1 MKKMKHMLAVLLTV
15 IMTLA
20 MTTTAFAAGTQTGNL
35 TVKVN
40 ANNTLE
46 GQTIKVYKLFDLT
59 VSGDKYAYTVNET
72 YKTSIAAALGLPA
85 ESTSKALY
93 EKLTTYTANST
104 DIQKFAD
111 DFTAAALTEG
121 TAETATSGKLGKV
134 ESHKFEG
141 LDYGYYLVYQT
152 GTKEIQSSLVSVDA
166 LEETVNLKGEAPSIA
181 KTANTATVEIGQVVT
196 YTITGTIPD
205 TTGYADDY
213 TYKIHDTLTKGLDF
227 VKDADGTAVDAPA
240 AYPVSV
246 QIDTQNA
253 TTQNA
258 TLSGEGNRTME
269 LNLSQWIR
277 DNQVHKGT
285 GFTVTYYAKVN
296 QNAVVQTNNKAELEY
311 GNNSNDTTKGNPVVV
326 TTPTYPLD
334 IKKNDTKGTLL
345 EGAKF
350 RLYKNE
356 GDAKAANDNAIKVTG
371 SNGSYTVAE
380 NQNTESNMDMV
391 TKKTEVSAGYN
402 LHLNGLKAGTYWL
415 VEKEAPAGYNKLTAP
430 IKITITQD
438 GENELKWT
446 VSKDNVPE
454 DDKIIDV
461 ENTTGTILPGTGG
474 MGTILFTVVG
484 IALVLIIAA
493 SFVISR
499 RKRA

>member
-1 MKKMKHMLAVLLTV
+1 M
-15 IMTLA
+15 
-20 MTTTAFAAGTQTGNL
+20 
-35 TVKVN
+35 
-40 ANNTLE
+40 
-46 GQTIKVYKLFDLT
+46 
-59 VSGDKYAYTVNET
+59 
-72 YKTSIAAALGLPA
+72 
-85 ESTSKALY
+85 
-93 EKLTTYTANST
+93 
-104 DIQKFAD
+104 
-111 DFTAAALTEG
+111 
-121 TAETATSGKLGKV
+121 
-134 ESHKFEG
+134 
-141 LDYGYYLVYQT
+141 
-152 GTKEIQSSLVSVDA
+152 
-166 LEETVNLKGEAPSIA
+166 
-181 KTANTATVEIGQVVT
+181 
-196 YTITGTIPD
+196 
-205 TTGYADDY
+205 
-213 TYKIHDTLTKGLDF
+213 
-227 VKDADGTAVDAPA
+227 KDADGTAVDAPA

-334 IKKNDTKGTLL
+334 IEKTDTKGTLL

>member
-1 MKKMKHMLAVLLTV
+1 MIRL
-15 IMTLA
+15 
-20 MTTTAFAAGTQTGNL
+20 
-35 TVKVN
+35 
-40 ANNTLE
+40 
-46 GQTIKVYKLFDLT
+46 
-59 VSGDKYAYTVNET
+59 
-72 YKTSIAAALGLPA
+72 
-85 ESTSKALY
+85 
-93 EKLTTYTANST
+93 
-104 DIQKFAD
+104 
-111 DFTAAALTEG
+111 
-121 TAETATSGKLGKV
+121 
-134 ESHKFEG
+134 
-141 LDYGYYLVYQT
+141 
-152 GTKEIQSSLVSVDA
+152 KEIQS
-166 LEETVNLKGEAPSIA
+166 
-181 KTANTATVEIGQVVT
+181 
-196 YTITGTIPD
+196 
-205 TTGYADDY
+205 
-213 TYKIHDTLTKGLDF
+213 
-227 VKDADGTAVDAPA
+227 
-240 AYPVSV
+240 
-246 QIDTQNA
+246 
-253 TTQNA
+253 
-258 TLSGEGNRTME
+258 
-269 LNLSQWIR
+269 
-277 DNQVHKGT
+277 
-285 GFTVTYYAKVN
+285 
-296 QNAVVQTNNKAELEY
+296 
-311 GNNSNDTTKGNPVVV
+311 VV

-334 IKKNDTKGTLL
+334 IEKTDTKGTLL

>member
-1 MKKMKHMLAVLLTV
+1 MK
-15 IMTLA
+15 
-20 MTTTAFAAGTQTGNL
+20 
-35 TVKVN
+35 
-40 ANNTLE
+40 
-46 GQTIKVYKLFDLT
+46 
-59 VSGDKYAYTVNET
+59 
-72 YKTSIAAALGLPA
+72 
-85 ESTSKALY
+85 
-93 EKLTTYTANST
+93 
-104 DIQKFAD
+104 
-111 DFTAAALTEG
+111 
-121 TAETATSGKLGKV
+121 
-134 ESHKFEG
+134 
-141 LDYGYYLVYQT
+141 
-152 GTKEIQSSLVSVDA
+152 
-166 LEETVNLKGEAPSIA
+166 
-181 KTANTATVEIGQVVT
+181 
-196 YTITGTIPD
+196 D
-205 TTGYADDY
+205 T
-213 TYKIHDTLTKGLDF
+213 
-227 VKDADGTAVDAPA
+227 DGTAVDAPV